1 MQMNEN
7 LADLFAVEPENDW
20 RLRAA
25 CRTLDP
31 DVFFSSDSFE
41 HKQDKEEREIQAKA
55 VCARCDVR
63 AECLDY
69 ALRAGERYGIWGGL
83 APQERRALLR
93 RGGTHTN
100 TA

>member
-1 MQMNEN
+1 MTEN

-20 RLRAA
+20 RLKAA
-25 CRTLDP
+25 CRSLDP
-31 DVFFSSDSFE
+31 DVFFSSDNFE
-41 HKQDKEEREIQAKA
+41 NKHDKDDREAQAKA
-55 VCARCDVR
+55 VCMTCSVR

-83 APQERRALLR
+83 ASQERRALQR
-93 RGGTHTN
+93 RMGAAHTN